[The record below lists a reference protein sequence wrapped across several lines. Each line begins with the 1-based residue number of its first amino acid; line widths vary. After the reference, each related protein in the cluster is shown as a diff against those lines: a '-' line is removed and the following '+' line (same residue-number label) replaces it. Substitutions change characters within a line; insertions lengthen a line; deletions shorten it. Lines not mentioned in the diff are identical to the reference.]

1 MNEQNMILQE
11 HKNLLVDKIRDNY
24 YKEKNFE
31 LYLNDFNKRKKVFL
45 KSKNVKMTD
54 NSKEKKNN
62 ILINLN
68 KTRSLFK
75 NRKTIS
81 YKLKFDSIEK
91 IEKKKFLRNGSGKS
105 AQGKFFNG
113 IKSRNISSN
122 NSYINVK
129 INKNYNLYDKE
140 IKNDTNKKIHIFKK
154 NRKQYTNFM
163 TLQRKKNDIKD
174 IKQGLSLDCKNL
186 IKKVCVKKD
195 EQNNF
200 NDNNIYNLIKFKNKY
215 ELNKSVSYS
224 YKNNKS
230 KIFEENNN
238 NNILLFDNILSIK
251 KEKKLNFY
259 DTGNFDMPLATQL
272 EKNSKQN
279 I

>member
-1 MNEQNMILQE
+1 MRN
-11 HKNLLVDKIRDNY
+11 
-24 YKEKNFE
+24 
-31 LYLNDFNKRKKVFL
+31 
-45 KSKNVKMTD
+45 
-54 NSKEKKNN
+54 NSKKNT
-62 ILINLN
+62 L
-68 KTRSLFK
+68 
-75 NRKTIS
+75 
-81 YKLKFDSIEK
+81 D
-91 IEKKKFLRNGSGKS
+91 
-105 AQGKFFNG
+105 KFFNG

-122 NSYINVK
+122 NSYINAK

-140 IKNDTNKKIHIFKK
+140 IKNDTNKKINIFKK